1 MTMHVREPAV
11 AGLFYPD
18 DPDTL
23 REDIDRLLA
32 SGVSGGPIP
41 KAIVVPHAGYVF
53 SGATAAAAFARLGEA
68 RAVIRRVV
76 LLGPSHRVPF
86 HGLALPE
93 SDAFDTPLGR
103 VSLDADS
110 VERIIDLPQVR
121 RLEAAHAQEHSLEVE
136 LPFLQR
142 ALDEFTLLP
151 LAVGDAS
158 AREVAEVL
166 DRLWGGPETLIVVSS
181 DLSHYQD
188 YDTARRHD
196 ATTTRKIEALMHE
209 DLDWDDACGR
219 VPVAGLLE
227 QARRR
232 GLEVTT
238 LAQCNS
244 GDTSGDRS
252 RVVGYGAYALFDA

>member
-1 MTMHVREPAV
+1 MNVREPAV

-18 DPDTL
+18 SPVSL
-23 REDIDRLLA
+23 REDVDRMLA
-32 SGVSGGPIP
+32 SRVSGGPVP

-53 SGATAAAAFARLGEA
+53 SGATAAAAFGRLRDA
-68 RAVIRRVV
+68 RAEIRRVV
-76 LLGPSHRVPF
+76 LLGPSHRVAF

-93 SDAFDTPLGR
+93 AEVFETPLGPIP
-103 VSLDADS
+103 VDA
-110 VERIIDLPQVR
+110 EAAAAIADLPQVR
-121 RLEAAHAQEHSLEVE
+121 RLDAAHAREHSLEVE

-142 ALDEFTLLP
+142 ALDDFTLLP

-181 DLSHYQD
+181 DLSHYED
-188 YDTARRHD
+188 YDTALRHD
-196 ATTTRKIEALMHE
+196 AATTRKIEALMHE

-232 GLEVTT
+232 GMGVTT
-238 LAQCNS
+238 LERCNS
-244 GDTSGDRS
+244 GDNSGDRS
-252 RVVGYGAYALFDA
+252 RVVGYGAYAFFDA